1 MKTKKLLLLCLLIGM
16 GLAVVSAQSS
26 DKGDNRAISYNVQ
39 TVGWMAVYC
48 DGFHEDLY
56 SNLDTHIME
65 KYNDGKWVSLICQYK
80 GEAISSTG
88 EVFKWS
94 EVDKVEK
101 LDVVANQP
109 FEDTFHANLNG
120 NQGSHYILSGYVNY
134 SVRPAI
140 VIIDKALCLDNKNK

>member
-1 MKTKKLLLLCLLIGM
+1 M

-39 TVGWMAVYC
+39 AESWMTVYC
-48 DGFHEDLY
+48 NGFHEDLY
-56 SNLDTHIME
+56 SILDTHIME
-65 KYNDGKWVSLICQYK
+65 KYNDGKWVYIFCQYK
-80 GEAISSTG
+80 GETISSTG